1 MKEQNKLHLYEFTVQ
16 KERRKKITNRRI
28 VSILSD
34 INKLSYLYSKSSNKV
49 LKLPVVKLLFVNDTQ
64 LL

>member
-49 LKLPVVKLLFVNDTQ
+49 LTLPVVKLLFVNDTQ